1 MADGGD
7 TNSDTDHVRH
17 RVDLRGGNV
26 PTEGNVFVDGQ
37 PVCDDS
43 WDLSDAVVTCRML
56 GYIILPADKLQYLF
70 ILQV

>member
-7 TNSDTDHVRH
+7 TSSDTDHVRH

-56 GYIILPADKLQYLF
+56 G
-70 ILQV
+70 